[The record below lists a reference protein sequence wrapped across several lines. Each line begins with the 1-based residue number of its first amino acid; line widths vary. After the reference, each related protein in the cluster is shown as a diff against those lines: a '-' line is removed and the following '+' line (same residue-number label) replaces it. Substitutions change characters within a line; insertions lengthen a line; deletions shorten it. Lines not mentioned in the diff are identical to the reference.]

1 MPSST
6 RRRVSSRSFASD
18 GVASSSASGSV
29 YEALVDARD
38 VVVVVVA
45 VARDDGRRRMWTWT
59 WTLGTRETS
68 RETSRVDAGGRR
80 ARADDA
86 ARRARALGRDDDD
99 DDAGRA
105 ARRRR
110 RRRRRADARRVVAR
124 AACVAAAMAT
134 RSASAF
140 GPRPRPRLYEKP
152 KLPRR
157 LLEAELALGELAPGG
172 PAAAGLLGDGRWRA
186 SAGGDDEE
194 GDGEARTRA
203 TRRVRFEEYALRGAT
218 GTARAGVERDSRR
231 DASTSASASHA
242 YAYTAEIRPGGG
254 DAKARV
260 GVVPADSMD
269 SMAATTTTPD
279 GGDSVARGRDGD
291 ASGTAA
297 RAADSAIEALVEELN
312 SKSPA
317 QEMFEMLRREGE
329 HFVNPRTGK
338 KFEWGDT
345 WMHERGGGVGTGRPE
360 SRPRRLTA
368 DGAVEVMPAKG
379 DAGYALVPMSSDKQG
394 LLEFY
399 DRCNGPRWSNTRNWG
414 VGEPCANAWHGVVCV
429 GGRVT
434 ELLMNLNNVACMG
447 SLNVTALATHVHEL
461 RYIDLSDNLFT
472 GDLPRDLFK
481 MTQLQSLVLS
491 GNRITGALP
500 EDVGALTN
508 LRHIDL
514 SANAMRGALPES
526 LGALSELKVLYLGES
541 GLENKNDF
549 AGPIPESW
557 RRLKSLKSFSLA
569 GNSNIGGTLPDW
581 LLNNLD
587 SLEELTLSRC
597 GLTGEIPPNVDQMK
611 SLRVLDLGENSFSG
625 VVPVESL
632 SRLRRLKHLRL
643 AGNALIGS
651 LGPSVAHLREIE
663 TFDVSSNRLTGDL
676 PKELFSLR
684 LLEILDV
691 SNNAFTGTLAPPD
704 GAETSNL
711 RVVDAESNRL
721 VGVLLDGEFF
731 KRAPHLRY
739 LRLSNNR
746 ISGAFTDG
754 AFDDAGELVE
764 LHASNND
771 LLGPLPDSVR
781 HLTKLK
787 SLRLSGNARLGAGR
801 GIPDALSEC
810 WNLRV
815 VELARAGFEGDI
827 ADDAFARMRRLSS
840 LNLAENKFSGNVPAS
855 LKSAE
860 FLRKLEIQNNAFVG
874 EIPSW
879 LVELPHLELA
889 DFTGNKFTGA
899 IPDSFYDPKT
909 NSVPK
914 LEEHRNRPAGVA
926 RVLRLGR
933 NPLFCPLPPWARA
946 AVGATCVRTEI
957 TSIDPA
963 TGAASGGAV
972 VTLRGSGIPGA
983 RDVGCFFG
991 TEAEHVFVRATSFT
1005 KSHVACVAPSVA
1017 DLPKPPERNAAGYA
1031 VSVRVGTSASG
1042 AATEFGEL
1050 FVYTTN

>member
-1 MPSST
+1 
-6 RRRVSSRSFASD
+6 
-18 GVASSSASGSV
+18 
-29 YEALVDARD
+29 Y
-38 VVVVVVA
+38 
-45 VARDDGRRRMWTWT
+45 
-59 WTLGTRETS
+59 
-68 RETSRVDAGGRR
+68 
-80 ARADDA
+80 
-86 ARRARALGRDDDD
+86 
-99 DDAGRA
+99 
-105 ARRRR
+105 
-110 RRRRRADARRVVAR
+110 
-124 AACVAAAMAT
+124 
-134 RSASAF
+134 
-140 GPRPRPRLYEKP
+140 
-152 KLPRR
+152 
-157 LLEAELALGELAPGG
+157 
-172 PAAAGLLGDGRWRA
+172 
-186 SAGGDDEE
+186 
-194 GDGEARTRA
+194 
-203 TRRVRFEEYALRGAT
+203 
-218 GTARAGVERDSRR
+218 
-231 DASTSASASHA
+231 
-242 YAYTAEIRPGGG
+242 
-254 DAKARV
+254 
-260 GVVPADSMD
+260 
-269 SMAATTTTPD
+269 
-279 GGDSVARGRDGD
+279 
-291 ASGTAA
+291 
-297 RAADSAIEALVEELN
+297 
-312 SKSPA
+312 
-317 QEMFEMLRREGE
+317 
-329 HFVNPRTGK
+329 
-338 KFEWGDT
+338 
-345 WMHERGGGVGTGRPE
+345 
-360 SRPRRLTA
+360 
-368 DGAVEVMPAKG
+368 
-379 DAGYALVPMSSDKQG
+379 
-394 LLEFY
+394 
-399 DRCNGPRWSNTRNWG
+399 
-414 VGEPCANAWHGVVCV
+414 
-429 GGRVT
+429 
-434 ELLMNLNNVACMG
+434 
-447 SLNVTALATHVHEL
+447 VHEL
-461 RYIDLSDNLFT
+461 RYVDLSDNLFT

-801 GIPDALSEC
+801 GMPDALSEC

-899 IPDSFYDPKT
+899 IPDS
-909 NSVPK
+909 
-914 LEEHRNRPAGVA
+914 
-926 RVLRLGR
+926 
-933 NPLFCPLPPWARA
+933 
-946 AVGATCVRTEI
+946 
-957 TSIDPA
+957 
-963 TGAASGGAV
+963 
-972 VTLRGSGIPGA
+972 
-983 RDVGCFFG
+983 
-991 TEAEHVFVRATSFT
+991 
-1005 KSHVACVAPSVA
+1005 
-1017 DLPKPPERNAAGYA
+1017 
-1031 VSVRVGTSASG
+1031 
-1042 AATEFGEL
+1042 
-1050 FVYTTN
+1050 

>member
-1 MPSST
+1 MRVDGWMNERTNARAKDSFRARVFLRAPS
-6 RRRVSSRSFASD
+6 RRASRSAMGGASN
-18 GVASSSASGSV
+18 
-29 YEALVDARD
+29 R
-38 VVVVVVA
+38 
-45 VARDDGRRRMWTWT
+45 DGRRR
-59 WTLGTRETS
+59 R
-68 RETSRVDAGGRR
+68 GRR
-80 ARADDA
+80 
-86 ARRARALGRDDDD
+86 RD
-99 DDAGRA
+99 G
-105 ARRRR
+105 RRRG
-110 RRRRRADARRVVAR
+110 VLAR
-124 AACVAAAMAT
+124 AAAALLAAATAT
-134 RSASAF
+134 RAASAF
-140 GPRPRPRLYEKP
+140 GPRPRPRLYDKP
-152 KLPRR
+152 RLPRR
-157 LLEAELALGELAPGG
+157 LLEAELALRELAPGG
-172 PAAAGLLGDGRWRA
+172 PAAAGLLGDGHWRA
-186 SAGGDDEE
+186 SARGDDDE
-194 GDGEARTRA
+194 RRA
-203 TRRVRFEEYALRGAT
+203 ETHGLGRSIRSVRFEEYAIRGAT
-218 GTARAGVERDSRR
+218 RATRAGVDRDLEDETE
-231 DASTSASASHA
+231 DARASSAAS
-242 YAYTAEIRPGGG
+242 YAAEIRLGG
-254 DAKARV
+254 DAAKARV

-269 SMAATTTTPD
+269 SMAATTTTPG
-279 GGDSVARGRDGD
+279 GGDSVARGRDG
-291 ASGTAA
+291 SAA
-297 RAADSAIEALVEELN
+297 RSADSAIEALVEELH

-399 DRCNGPRWSNTRNWG
+399 DRCNGPRWSNARNWG

-472 GDLPRDLFK
+472 GDLPRDLFE

-526 LGALSELKVLYLGES
+526 LGALRELEVLYLGES

-549 AGPIPESW
+549 TGPIPESW
-557 RRLKSLKSFSLA
+557 RNLKSLRSFSLA
-569 GNSNIGGTLPDW
+569 GNSNIGGSLPDW

-632 SRLRRLKHLRL
+632 SRLRHLKHLRL
-643 AGNALIGS
+643 AGNALTGS
-651 LGPSVAHLREIE
+651 LDPSVADLREIE

-684 LLEILDV
+684 SLEILDV
-691 SNNAFTGTLAPPD
+691 SNNAFTGTLRFPD

-711 RVVDAESNRL
+711 RIIDAESNHL

-731 KRAPHLRY
+731 KRVPHLRY

-754 AFDDAGELVE
+754 AFEDAGELVE

-781 HLTKLK
+781 RLTKLK

-801 GIPDALSEC
+801 GIPAALSEC

-815 VELARAGFEGDI
+815 GELARAGFEGDV

-840 LNLAENKFSGNVPAS
+840 LNLAENKFSGNLPAS

-914 LEEHRNRPAGVA
+914 LEEYRNRPAGVA

-933 NPLFCPLPPWARA
+933 NPLFCPLPSWARA

-957 TSIDPA
+957 TSIEPA

-972 VTLRGSGIPGA
+972 VTLRGTGIPGA

-991 TEAEHVFVRATSFT
+991 TEAENVFVRATSFT
-1005 KSHVACVAPSVA
+1005 KSHVACVAPPVA